1 MSEAALGLERLR
13 LEAQSLPAA
22 LRAHSG
28 RVVAEARRLARHY
41 ALDTAR
47 VEAAAW
53 GHDLFRGHSGDALLE
68 VAGKL
73 GIEADLAARARPILL
88 HGPVAA
94 ATAEAQWGVEDA
106 EVIEAIRWHTTAR
119 PGMSLFAAVVFLA
132 DKIEPEKVGADAE
145 LAAIRDLAP
154 RDPEAAVLAYL
165 DRQMERH
172 LRAGRIIHPAS
183 VEARNALLLRDP
195 GSGGPQ
201 A

>member
-1 MSEAALGLERLR
+1 MLTAIAAGATRGERSDVGRQR
-13 LEAQSLPAA
+13 LEP
-22 LRAHSG
+22 R
-28 RVVAEARRLARHY
+28 
-41 ALDTAR
+41 
-47 VEAAAW
+47 
-53 GHDLFRGHSGDALLE
+53 
-68 VAGKL
+68 
-73 GIEADLAARARPILL
+73 
-88 HGPVAA
+88 AA

-119 PGMSLFAAVVFLA
+119 PGMSLLAAVVFLA

-145 LAAIRDLAP
+145 LAAIRELALH
-154 RDPEAAVLAYL
+154 DPEAAVLAYL

-201 A
+201 V